1 MATTRKTLGDRL
13 NKAADGAITTIIS
26 ISKGEIN
33 DPSTVN
39 ARLGAARLILGKVIP
54 DLRAVELKG
63 DINITNQEFIIGG
76 EDDTS
81 QA

>member
-26 ISKGEIN
+26 ISNGEIN
-33 DPSTVN
+33 GVDAN
-39 ARLGAARLILGKVIP
+39 ARLGAARLILAKVIP

-63 DINITNQEFIIGG
+63 DLNITNQEFIIGG

>member
-1 MATTRKTLGDRL
+1 MEA
-13 NKAADGAITTIIS
+13 NS
-26 ISKGEIN
+26 
-33 DPSTVN
+33 
-39 ARLGAARLILGKVIP
+39 RLGAAKVILNKVIP

-63 DINITNQEFIIGG
+63 DLNITNQEFIIGG